1 MRTAREE
8 GKLKKGDMV
17 LLAAVAA
24 AWNAY
29 HRRFVYT
36 ILLLMWA
43 HAGLFSTRH
52 VPIFGIVA
60 APIIAAFLTELGAP
74 LGNMKVAEWL
84 PRVGRGLAGFNAE
97 IGAVERIGRVP
108 VVFALSVLALAG
120 LFWARAGDKFQA
132 SFDPKR
138 FPVQAAGGLSPSQ
151 CAFGTFSTDQW
162 SDYLIYRHYPN
173 MKTFFDGRSDFYGE
187 KFGDRYLE
195 VVDSKWN
202 WEKPLDEYGVRTVIL
217 PAEASVASVLKG
229 SSHWRVVYDDHMAI
243 VFERVA
249 GGQQSAGPLPQ
260 AITNPAVT
268 DGGLRL
274 TIGEMIPLDWS
285 LLSDALTEDA
295 GDELQRALKY
305 LCFGQGWLRKNGSP
319 SGDTTRY
326 VRRIWKG
333 LAGGPYQAGDFR
345 VERDGRW
352 GVQFA
357 IDARYAAE
365 RAPRRRPRQDQTPWE
380 CGWQAANAGSRS
392 DLSPFRSGSADARR
406 WYQGFVIGLARRAK
420 TARASRAARVFSGK

>member
-1 MRTAREE
+1 M
-8 GKLKKGDMV
+8 
-17 LLAAVAA
+17 
-24 AWNAY
+24 
-29 HRRFVYT
+29 
-36 ILLLMWA
+36 
-43 HAGLFSTRH
+43 
-52 VPIFGIVA
+52 
-60 APIIAAFLTELGAP
+60 
-74 LGNMKVAEWL
+74 
-84 PRVGRGLAGFNAE
+84 
-97 IGAVERIGRVP
+97 
-108 VVFALSVLALAG
+108 
-120 LFWARAGDKFQA
+120 
-132 SFDPKR
+132 
-138 FPVQAAGGLSPSQ
+138 
-151 CAFGTFSTDQW
+151 
-162 SDYLIYRHYPN
+162 
-173 MKTFFDGRSDFYGE
+173 
-187 KFGDRYLE
+187 
-195 VVDSKWN
+195 
-202 WEKPLDEYGVRTVIL
+202 
-217 PAEASVASVLKG
+217 
-229 SSHWRVVYDDHMAI
+229 
-243 VFERVA
+243 
-249 GGQQSAGPLPQ
+249 
-260 AITNPAVT
+260 T

-345 VERDGRW
+345 VERVGRW

-420 TARASRAARVFSGK
+420 TARASRAARVNLRDGCTSVAFSGK